1 MRDNAISGHTRIF
14 GLIGHPVRHS
24 LSPAMY
30 NALFERFGIDAV
42 YLAFEVDPN
51 RASEVANIIRV
62 MGLEGVNLT
71 VPFKERLIDEM
82 NTVSED
88 AKATGAIN
96 VILHRANELTGHNT
110 DGEGFVRSLAEDNG
124 PELDGITAV
133 ILGAGGA
140 ARAVASGL
148 ISNGARHIHL
158 LNRTRERAQE
168 TANALLSCFPD
179 AQISVDSLTEDA
191 FAAHAHDARL
201 VVNCTSGAASDTI
214 AHFDPGLLAS
224 DAAWVDINYWM
235 ATPPCQNACEAAGVR
250 FHDGLGMLAY
260 QGALAFELF
269 TGQAVAGS
277 EVKALLAGLK

>member
-1 MRDNAISGHTRIF
+1 MPISGHTRIF

-42 YLAFEVDPN
+42 YLAFEVEPD
-51 RASEVANIIRV
+51 RAPEVAHIIRV

-71 VPFKERLIDEM
+71 VPFKERLLDQM
-82 NTVSED
+82 NSISAD
-88 AKATGAIN
+88 AKSTGAIN
-96 VILHRANELTGHNT
+96 VILHRADGLTGHNT
-110 DGEGFVRSLAEDNG
+110 DSEGFVRSLSEDNG
-124 PELDGITAV
+124 PDLDGITAV

-148 ISNGARHIHL
+148 LSKGARRIHL
-158 LNRTRERAQE
+158 LNRTSARAKE
-168 TANALLSCFPD
+168 TADALLSCFPN
-179 AQISVDSLTEDA
+179 ALISVDSLTEDA
-191 FAAHAHDARL
+191 FSERAKEARL
-201 VVNCTSGAASDTI
+201 VVNCTSGAASETI
-214 AHFDPGLLAS
+214 SRFDPTLLAS
-224 DAAWVDINYWM
+224 DASWVDINYWM
-235 ATPPCQNACEAAGVR
+235 AAPPCQNACKAAGVR

-277 EVKALLAGLK
+277 EVKALLAELQ